1 MGRITKRAKA
11 MIMRWNG
18 SSIRISAQAVM
29 SPSTTLKRYVRQY
42 MNHDTFTDSTYVRSF
57 IIPSASRSLLLRHN
71 LILDLVVGR
80 LRNDLLLDEF
90 ILPRVRRMLDDF
102 LGVGIADPRQSLE
115 LFLSSRVEVERFGFF
130 SGIGLGQPTN

>member
-1 MGRITKRAKA
+1 MGRITKTAKA

-18 SSIRISAQAVM
+18 PSIRISAQAVM

-71 LILDLVVGR
+71 LILDLVVCHLKHNLFDGH
-80 LRNDLLLDEF
+80 
-90 ILPRVRRMLDDF
+90 
-102 LGVGIADPRQSLE
+102 GVVFGTLVAH
-115 LFLSSRVEVERFGFF
+115 LSFGFH
-130 SGIGLGQPTN
+130 SRASRCASAILAGGMCP